1 MTPPEAPLALP
12 PAGGAASGPAE
23 PVPRRLLDEPLEG
36 AIASI
41 EQRLAALGAALRD
54 RDERAIESH
63 AHELHRALASAV
75 QRFSQAA
82 RQPGG
87 VSPQLRRRL
96 MAASGQVAA
105 QRESLARATAALDRA
120 IDVLMPASMPAAA
133 YAPHGGLARPAR
145 AEHLG
150 A

>member
-1 MTPPEAPLALP
+1 MSPLPSTHGDA
-12 PAGGAASGPAE
+12 
-23 PVPRRLLDEPLEG
+23 LEG
-36 AIASI
+36 AIAAI
-41 EQRLAALGAALRD
+41 EDRLAALGAALRD
-54 RDERAIESH
+54 HDALAIESQ

-75 QRFSQAA
+75 HRFAQAA

-87 VSPQLRRRL
+87 VSLQLRQRL

-120 IDVLMPASMPAAA
+120 IDVLMPGQAPAQGYAA
-133 YAPHGGLARPAR
+133 HGGLVRAARV
-145 AEHLG
+145 ESLG

>member
-1 MTPPEAPLALP
+1 MTVMQTGDA
-12 PAGGAASGPAE
+12 
-23 PVPRRLLDEPLEG
+23 LEG
-36 AIASI
+36 AISSI
-41 EQRLAALGAALRD
+41 EERLAALGSALRD
-54 RDERAIESH
+54 RDERAVEVH
-63 AHELHRALASAV
+63 AQELHRALASAI

-87 VSPQLRRRL
+87 VAPQLRRRL

-120 IDVLMPASMPAAA
+120 IDVLMPAPMPAAA
-133 YAPHGGLARPAR
+133 YAPNGAMARAPR

>member
-1 MTPPEAPLALP
+1 MTPPRSAFGAPLQ
-12 PAGGAASGPAE
+12 GGAASGPAE
-23 PVPRRLLDEPLEG
+23 PVSRRPLDEPLEG
-36 AIASI
+36 ALALI
-41 EQRLAALGAALRD
+41 EERLAALGAALRD

-87 VSPQLRRRL
+87 VSPQLRHRL

-120 IDVLMPASMPAAA
+120 IDVLMPAPMPAAA
-133 YAPHGGLARPAR
+133 YAPHGGLARPPR